1 MIILLMTDNTTKLIW
16 SIMDS
21 SSSKR
26 EEPKKVFGGCE
37 GPDSE
42 YIKLISSDNHEFII
56 KREHAMTS
64 NTIRAML
71 SGPGNI

>member
-1 MIILLMTDNTTKLIW
+1 
-16 SIMDS
+16 MDS
-21 SSSKR
+21 NGDKKD
-26 EEPKKVFGGCE
+26 EKKVYGGCE

-71 SGPGNI
+71 SGPGKMRIWIFV